1 MSPTYDDLIRPLP
14 AWNPASWYYA
24 CARGALRYGAKLSK
38 GLAIGQ
44 RHGFDSG
51 VMLDHVYE
59 NRAEGYGP
67 IGRAIDRFYL
77 NAVGWRGI
85 RNRGALMQE
94 TIVREARAMAITCA
108 ASDEPVRLADL
119 ACGGGRYAL
128 GALAE
133 LEDVP
138 VNAVFRDYEIT
149 NVDAATGN
157 AQSLGVTARIETGDA
172 FSDKA
177 LEPLVGSDL
186 VIVSGLHEIVPD
198 DRTVRRHFGQ
208 VARILKPGG
217 RLIVTIQ
224 PNHPQLQF
232 IARVLKSHTGK
243 PWAMRLRPVEQ
254 TWDWLKQAGF
264 RVVSQSMEPTGIFGV
279 IVAEKQGRGRAC
291 PTSPQPASGF
301 PAGHRRYRRTG
312 A

>member
-24 CARGALRYGAKLSK
+24 CARGALRFGAKLSK

-51 VMLDHVYE
+51 VMLDHIYE
-59 NRAEGYGP
+59 NRAEGYGL
-67 IGRAIDRFYL
+67 IGRAVDRLYL

-85 RNRGALMQE
+85 RNRGALVH
-94 TIVREARAMAITCA
+94 TTVAREVRAMAITCA
-108 ASDEPVRLADL
+108 GRGEPVRLADL

-133 LEDVP
+133 LESVP
-138 VNAVFRDYEIT
+138 VEAVLRDYEIA
-149 NVDAATGN
+149 NVDAAYRN
-157 AQSLGVTARIETGDA
+157 AQALGVTARIETGDA

-198 DRTVRRHFGQ
+198 DNTVSRHFRQ
-208 VARILKPGG
+208 VARILNPGG

-224 PNHPQLQF
+224 PNHPQLEF

-254 TWDWLKQAGF
+254 TWGWLKQAGF
-264 RVVSQSMEPTGIFGV
+264 RVVSQSMEETGIFGV
-279 IVAEKQGRGRAC
+279 IVAEKQG
-291 PTSPQPASGF
+291 
-301 PAGHRRYRRTG
+301 
-312 A
+312 